1 MFGKVII
8 FSTDLDRIDI
18 KIVRNDDTHC
28 QQLTILLLSVLFSF
42 FFNERENVEN
52 AILLNIIFQLKL
64 IT

>member
-28 QQLTILLLSVLFSF
+28 RQLTILLLSVLFSF

-52 AILLNIIFQLKL
+52 AILLNIN
-64 IT
+64 

>member
-28 QQLTILLLSVLFSF
+28 QQLTILSLSVLFSF

>member
-28 QQLTILLLSVLFSF
+28 QQLTILSLSVLFSF

-52 AILLNIIFQLKL
+52 AILLNIN
-64 IT
+64 

>member
-52 AILLNIIFQLKL
+52 AILLNIN
-64 IT
+64 

>member
-28 QQLTILLLSVLFSF
+28 QQLTILLLTVLFSF
-42 FFNERENVEN
+42 FLNERENVEN